1 MLLGTWG
8 VRERAHKDH
17 NLAQWAFF
25 FFFFFGVVTGQD
37 PFPSLLF
44 CLSRRVTDGDGAVWQ
59 SFLSVLSSRV
69 KQGIIT
75 FLKTYKDFLVYL
87 DRGRVEWSWLKIG
100 KFYSILPPFSS
111 IQMNHSFLDLVESIF
126 FFFK

>member
-1 MLLGTWG
+1 MG
-8 VRERAHKDH
+8 
-17 NLAQWAFF
+17 FF
-25 FFFFFGVVTGQD
+25 FFFFFLGVVTGQD

-59 SFLSVLSSRV
+59 SLLSVLSSRV

-87 DRGRVEWSWLKIG
+87 D
-100 KFYSILPPFSS
+100 
-111 IQMNHSFLDLVESIF
+111 
-126 FFFK
+126 